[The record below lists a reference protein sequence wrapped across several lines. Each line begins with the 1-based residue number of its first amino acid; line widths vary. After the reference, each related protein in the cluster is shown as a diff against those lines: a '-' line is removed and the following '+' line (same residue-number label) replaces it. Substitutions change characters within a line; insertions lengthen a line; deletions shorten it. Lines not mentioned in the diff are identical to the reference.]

1 MPSTFTPLGVELMVT
16 GEKSGQWGTLTN
28 TNWNLAEQIASGYK
42 VQTLNAAGTGV
53 NTTTLAV
60 TDGGTGA
67 TLATRVIILGAVS
80 PQAITGN
87 KTVTIPLDVENW
99 YFIKNSTSGSFTVEF
114 SYVSGSGSSVTWAA
128 GEKDWKVIYAA
139 GDDGTNP
146 NIVEVPLGMTNI
158 VDDTSPQLGGDL
170 DTNGFDITSASDADV
185 DIIPNGTG
193 DVNLGADTVQVGDNN
208 ADATITTQ
216 GTGDL
221 ILNTNNGTNSGTIT
235 IADGVDGAINLAPNG
250 SGEVQAGGAV
260 VKNAGTETIFIPAQA
275 MFGTTT
281 NGADAQA
288 VETTAVRPELKVL
301 DFDASTNEYAQFSIA
316 MPKSWNLGT
325 VTYQVFWSPSNTN
338 TDGCIFALQGVS
350 CTEGD
355 TADVVFGTAVEVED
369 DGIGTVEDVQMSAVS
384 GAVTIAGSPADN
396 DYTFF
401 QLFRNAA
408 DGSDDFTGD
417 ARVLGIKLFYT
428 TDAANDA

>member
-1 MPSTFTPLGVELMVT
+1 MPSSFTPLGVEKMVT

-28 TNWNLAEQIASGYK
+28 ANWNLIEQIASGYQ

-80 PQAITGN
+80 AQAITGN

-114 SYVSGSGSSVTWAA
+114 KYVSGSGSSVTWTAA
-128 GEKDWKVIYAA
+128 KKDWKVIYAA

-193 DVNLGADTVQVGDNN
+193 DVNLGADTVQVGDNDAN
-208 ADATITTQ
+208 ATITTQ

-221 ILNTNNGTNSGTIT
+221 ILNTNNGTNAGNIT
-235 IADGVDGAINLAPNG
+235 LADGANGDITVTPNGTGDFVVAGTSTQAGKIVMGADTDDSGSFVASFQPGVLTESTAYTLPLAFAGTSGDVLASTDAGVLSWTTVSGGTSWQSVVTGTTQTAVAGNGYPINTTANVCTVTLPAGTVGDEVSLLDYARTFDTNNLTVASDSSEKIYGSTDDLTVSVEGASFTLVYVDGTQGWL
-250 SGEVQAGGAV
+250 
-260 VKNAGTETIFIPAQA
+260 
-275 MFGTTT
+275 
-281 NGADAQA
+281 
-288 VETTAVRPELKVL
+288 LK
-301 DFDASTNEYAQFSIA
+301 
-316 MPKSWNLGT
+316 
-325 VTYQVFWSPSNTN
+325 
-338 TDGCIFALQGVS
+338 
-350 CTEGD
+350 
-355 TADVVFGTAVEVED
+355 
-369 DGIGTVEDVQMSAVS
+369 
-384 GAVTIAGSPADN
+384 DN
-396 DYTFF
+396 
-401 QLFRNAA
+401 
-408 DGSDDFTGD
+408 
-417 ARVLGIKLFYT
+417 
-428 TDAANDA
+428 